1 MGWGIAALGRD
12 GGGRNPAA
20 GGRIAEENQV
30 FFRVFFLGG
39 AVLAAC
45 NRAIDVNEEA

>member
-1 MGWGIAALGRD
+1 MAVTVV
-12 GGGRNPAA
+12 GGTLLPAVA
-20 GGRIAEENQV
+20 SAEENQV